1 MSETKTLGDVLPEE
15 IARVTEILGHYQQ
28 IGPAGAF
35 GVMMI
40 KASLERAT
48 RSLAS
53 GDIGA
58 MLVCLNDLK
67 EYSE

>member
-1 MSETKTLGDVLPEE
+1 
-15 IARVTEILGHYQQ
+15 
-28 IGPAGAF
+28 
-35 GVMMI
+35 MI

-53 GDIGA
+53 GDIGL